1 MRNLNFH
8 AKATNFKEF
17 EYSALKIV
25 IMFNLN
31 FTWNIYRWRNL
42 VYIEVTYAVQN
53 YFQCDENLMKEFY
66 FFLSKEYELCNVE
79 HYENWWIYPYWHP
92 CLYSVYSK
100 SSLMWNAF
108 VSGFCSTSFTIL
120 CDFWLWNA
128 LKRFCGCFQKN
139 DNEMNEVMKI
149 IDDWWSVCWILVR
162 IGTTIKTE
170 FWHWHLKQKM
180 RIY

>member
-1 MRNLNFH
+1 M
-8 AKATNFKEF
+8 AKLSLHWSYLCSAKLFSIWREF
-17 EYSALKIV
+17 
-25 IMFNLN
+25 
-31 FTWNIYRWRNL
+31 
-42 VYIEVTYAVQN
+42 
-53 YFQCDENLMKEFY
+53 DEGILL

-100 SSLMWNAF
+100 SSLMWNAC

>member
-1 MRNLNFH
+1 MAN
-8 AKATNFKEF
+8 AKLSLHWSYLCSAKLFSISREF
-17 EYSALKIV
+17 
-25 IMFNLN
+25 
-31 FTWNIYRWRNL
+31 
-42 VYIEVTYAVQN
+42 
-53 YFQCDENLMKEFY
+53 DEGILL
-66 FFLSKEYELCNVE
+66 FLSKEYELCNVE

-100 SSLMWNAF
+100 SSLMWNAC